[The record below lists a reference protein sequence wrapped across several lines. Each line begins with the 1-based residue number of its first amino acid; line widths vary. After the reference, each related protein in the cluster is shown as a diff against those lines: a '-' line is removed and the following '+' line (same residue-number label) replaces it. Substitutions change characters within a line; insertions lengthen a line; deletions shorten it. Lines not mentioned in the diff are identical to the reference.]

1 MLGTKYAMTNLSIY
15 FSSKFF
21 EDNKN
26 NHITPRDT
34 YYLMS
39 LLDILFFS
47 FLTLGIKLGNIIG
60 PRPCIIISLII
71 QYFSFVLITFFRSNP
86 YVVLIS
92 LGIFN
97 IGNSISSLTSI
108 KNCWK
113 FFQNNFGMVFGFI
126 LSGSGISSSI
136 FTFLGEYFIFKKFK
150 DEEDIYKNDNYKD
163 KKVDNELKLFLY
175 IVAGVLIIF
184 GILSFI
190 ISNEYKEEIFDADTL
205 TDSQSGEEGSQ
216 DNISDYD
223 VSKRESVKKNKY
235 IKTELYN
242 SIFSYQNLKLLC
254 IGFFSFCK
262 LII

>member
-15 FSSKFF
+15 FSSEFSYKST
-21 EDNKN
+21 N
-26 NHITPRDT
+26 IIPPRDT

-39 LLDILFFS
+39 LLNILYFS
-47 FLTLGIKLGNIIG
+47 FLTIGIKLGNITG
-60 PRPCIIISLII
+60 PRLCILISLII
-71 QYFSFVLITFFRSNP
+71 QYFSFVLISFFTKNP

-92 LGIFN
+92 IGLFN
-97 IGNSISSLTSI
+97 VGNSISSLTSI

-113 FFQNNFGMVFGFI
+113 FFQDRFGIVLGFI

-136 FTFLGEYFIFKKFK
+136 FTFLGEFFIFKKFK
-150 DEEDIYKNDNYKD
+150 ENDIYKNENYKENE
-163 KKVDNELKLFLY
+163 VEHELKILIY
-175 IVAGVLIIF
+175 IIAGVLIVF

-190 ISNEYKEEIFDADTL
+190 ISSEYKEEIFDADTL

-223 VSKRESVKKNKY
+223 VSKRESVKKKKL

-242 SIFSYQNLKLLC
+242 SIFSCQNLKLLC
-254 IGFFSFCK
+254 IGFFGFCK
-262 LII
+262 